1 MIYQISST
9 NIEISESMQELAKQ
23 KFAKIERYFDHIPE
37 DLRKVRIVMNKG
49 SAVDTFEVGIDLD
62 LGTQQFYGKGV
73 DYALESALIGAVD
86 DIKEQYLKEKAKND
100 SKEWEEAREAKR
112 FDPVEA
118 DQSIE
123 DVPFAGE

>member
-9 NIEISESMQELAKQ
+9 NIEISDSMQELAKQ
-23 KFAKIERYFDHIPE
+23 KFGKIEHYFDHIPE

-49 SAVDTFEVGIDLD
+49 SAVDTFEVVIDLD
-62 LGTQQFYGKGV
+62 LGTQQFYGKAV
-73 DYALESALIGAVD
+73 NYALETAILDAVD
-86 DIKEQYLKEKAKND
+86 DVKEQYLKDKAKND

-118 DQSIE
+118 DLAIDDTPQ
-123 DVPFAGE
+123 P